1 MKKILRLT
9 ENDLTR
15 IVKRVIREQ
24 DGESHNK
31 ISDEDFD
38 SFLDVL
44 SQYESGDITWDDF
57 LEKSEAIGSK
67 YVVGP
72 KPKSNVFIGL
82 SNQVEEFNQKLSNHY
97 DDLIR
102 NSTLFGNIYD
112 AYESG
117 ELTNDEGFTLLKMIR
132 TVEYND
138 R

>member
-1 MKKILRLT
+1 MKKIVKLT
-9 ENDLTR
+9 EKDLTR
-15 IVKRVIREQ
+15 IVKRVISEQ
-24 DGESHNK
+24 DDKQLNK

-38 SFLDVL
+38 SFLGVL

-138 R
+138 L